1 MVTMFDFQQ
10 SFHRRRP
17 SLTPIIDVVFLLLVF
32 FMLASTFNVD
42 QKVNLLSEIVYGSSQ
57 YDQNPRLIEIKSNKL
72 LINGVEADDS
82 EAIRKLEEITPDLS
96 QIIIVQVLGST
107 TQRMLDVMEL
117 LKSSGFSNLK
127 VTGK

>member
-1 MVTMFDFQQ
+1 MFDFQR

-42 QKVNLLSEIVYGSSQ
+42 KKVNLLSEIMNGSSN
-57 YDQNPRLIEIKSNKL
+57 YDENPRLIEIKSDKL
-72 LINGVEADDS
+72 LINGVEADDNV
-82 EAIRKLEEITPDLS
+82 AIKRLEEITQDLS
-96 QIIIVQVLGST
+96 QIIIVKVLAGTS
-107 TQRMLDVMEL
+107 TQRMLDVIEL

-127 VTGK
+127 VGGK

>member
-1 MVTMFDFQQ
+1 MFDFQQ
-10 SFHRRRP
+10 SIHRRRP

-127 VTGK
+127 VTDK

>member
-1 MVTMFDFQQ
+1 MFDFQQ
-10 SFHRRRP
+10 SIHRRRP

-127 VTGK
+127 VTGR

>member
-1 MVTMFDFQQ
+1 MFDFQQ
-10 SFHRRRP
+10 SIHRRRP
-17 SLTPIIDVVFLLLVF
+17 SLTPIIDVIFLLLVF

-127 VTGK
+127 VTDK

>member
-1 MVTMFDFQQ
+1 MFDFQR

-32 FMLASTFNVD
+32 FMLASTFTVD
-42 QKVNLLSEIVYGSSQ
+42 RQVNLLSETIYGMSQ
-57 YDQNPRLIEIKSNKL
+57 YDEHPRLIEIKNDKL

-82 EAIRKLEEITPDLS
+82 AAIKRLEEITLDLS
-96 QIIIVQVLGST
+96 QIIIVQVLGGTS
-107 TQRMLDVMEL
+107 TQRMLDVIEL

-127 VTGK
+127 VSGK

>member
-1 MVTMFDFQQ
+1 MFDFQQ

-42 QKVNLLSEIVYGSSQ
+42 QKVSLLSEIVYGSSQ

-82 EAIRKLEEITPDLS
+82 EAIRKLEEITPDPS

>member
-1 MVTMFDFQQ
+1 MFDFQQ
-10 SFHRRRP
+10 SIHRRRP

-107 TQRMLDVMEL
+107 TQRMLDVMDL

>member
-1 MVTMFDFQQ
+1 MFDFQQ
-10 SFHRRRP
+10 SIHRRRP

-42 QKVNLLSEIVYGSSQ
+42 QKVNLLSEIVNGNLQ
-57 YDQNPRLIEIKSNKL
+57 HDENPRLIKIKSNNL

-82 EAIRKLEEITPDLS
+82 EAIRKLEEITPDPS

-127 VTGK
+127 VTGR

>member
-1 MVTMFDFQQ
+1 MFDFQR

-32 FMLASTFNVD
+32 FMLASTFNED
-42 QKVNLLSEIVYGSSQ
+42 RKVNLLSELIYGTSQ
-57 YDQNPRLIEIKSNKL
+57 YDGNPRLIEIKSKNL
-72 LINGVEADDS
+72 LINGVEADDND
-82 EAIRKLEEITPDLS
+82 ALKRLEQITPDLS
-96 QIIIVQVLGST
+96 QIIIVQVLGNTS
-107 TQRMLDVMEL
+107 TQRMLDVIEL

>member
-1 MVTMFDFQQ
+1 MFDFQR

-42 QKVNLLSEIVYGSSQ
+42 KKVNLLSEIMNGSSN
-57 YDQNPRLIEIKSNKL
+57 YDENPRLIEIKSDKL
-72 LINGVEADDS
+72 LINGVEADDNV
-82 EAIRKLEEITPDLS
+82 AIKRLEEITQDLS
-96 QIIIVQVLGST
+96 QIIIVKVLADTS
-107 TQRMLDVMEL
+107 TQRMLDVIEL

-127 VTGK
+127 LGGK

>member
-1 MVTMFDFQQ
+1 MFDFQQ
-10 SFHRRRP
+10 SIHRRRP

-57 YDQNPRLIEIKSNKL
+57 YDQNPRLINIKNNNL

-82 EAIRKLEEITPDLS
+82 EAIKKLEEITPDLS

>member
-1 MVTMFDFQQ
+1 
-10 SFHRRRP
+10 
-17 SLTPIIDVVFLLLVF
+17 
-32 FMLASTFNVD
+32 
-42 QKVNLLSEIVYGSSQ
+42 
-57 YDQNPRLIEIKSNKL
+57 
-72 LINGVEADDS
+72 VEADDS

-117 LKSSGFSNLK
+117 LKSSGFLNLK

>member
-1 MVTMFDFQQ
+1 MFDFQR

-42 QKVNLLSEIVYGSSQ
+42 KKVNLLSEIMNGSSN
-57 YDQNPRLIEIKSNKL
+57 YDENPRLIEIKSDKL
-72 LINGVEADDS
+72 LINGVEADDNV
-82 EAIRKLEEITPDLS
+82 AIKRLEEITQDLS
-96 QIIIVQVLGST
+96 QIIIVQVLAGTS
-107 TQRMLDVMEL
+107 TQRMLDVIEL

-127 VTGK
+127 VGGK

>member
-1 MVTMFDFQQ
+1 MFDFQR

-42 QKVNLLSEIVYGSSQ
+42 KKVNLLSEIMNGSSN
-57 YDQNPRLIEIKSNKL
+57 YDENPRLIEIKSDKL
-72 LINGVEADDS
+72 LINGVETDDNV
-82 EAIRKLEEITPDLS
+82 AIKRLEEITQDLS
-96 QIIIVQVLGST
+96 QIIIVKVLAGTS
-107 TQRMLDVMEL
+107 TQRMLDVIEL

-127 VTGK
+127 LGGK

>member
-1 MVTMFDFQQ
+1 MFDFQQ
-10 SFHRRRP
+10 SIHRRRP

-57 YDQNPRLIEIKSNKL
+57 YDQNPRLIQIKSNNL

-82 EAIRKLEEITPDLS
+82 EAIRKLEEITPDPS

-127 VTGK
+127 VTGR

>member
-1 MVTMFDFQQ
+1 MFDFQQ
-10 SFHRRRP
+10 SIHRRRP

-107 TQRMLDVMEL
+107 TQRMLDVMDL

-127 VTGK
+127 VTGR